1 MSQSN
6 GTGRLPAI
14 QAAAPG
20 AFKRAV
26 ERHRKE
32 VDAWRRVQAATRAV
46 AEAVRLRQQALVEYE
61 QFSRGLEPLGPP
73 VGLPGGLVELAEKE
87 VEQAELPDGGE
98 PAVQAFVDRENSIAA
113 EKRRWAR
120 RKAADEKK
128 AAAKAQAHATANVPP
143 PPEGL
148 NSWCDLHAEPG
159 PRKKTPS
166 ELLAEAE
173 VPNSAA
179 PEPALDRLGQLLD
192 GQDPSRGVGQAAEP
206 TAEPFR
212 PWDSEDLEAELLHAL
227 GMNNVWQPED
237 LPAWQRFIEEGATNE
252 QIGATLNQTW
262 PRSRRFTGPEVS
274 AGKTGYTNQA
284 TGLPGGQYFWLGAF
298 RGPGHKA
305 TLSGT
310 ALVSRVRDVL
320 EIPTPTEA
328 QKRAQAT
335 FDVTHTVGGPTHMPK
350 PTGGWGATTL
360 EIGLE
365 NLGIELMSLAVF
377 CADCGALRPRYI
389 GKCPSCHC
397 VTIKDVR
404 LIGDPPYDLPA
415 EPAKRGRGRP
425 AGSKTRKAVEA

>member
-46 AEAVRLRQQALVEYE
+46 AEAVKLRLQALVEYE

-73 VGLPGGLVELAEKE
+73 VGLPGGLVELADHHAKIADPVLVDEILAEKE
-87 VEQAELPDGGE
+87 VERAELLPDGGE
-98 PAVQAFVDRENSIAA
+98 PAVQAFVDREKSIAA

-120 RKAADEKK
+120 RKAADDKK
-128 AAAKAQAHATANVPP
+128 AAAKAEAHANADVPP
-143 PPEGL
+143 SP
-148 NSWCDLHAEPG
+148 
-159 PRKKTPS
+159 
-166 ELLAEAE
+166 
-173 VPNSAA
+173 
-179 PEPALDRLGQLLD
+179 PEPAFDRLGQLLD
-192 GQDPSRGVGQAAEP
+192 NQDPSRGVGQAADP
-206 TAEPFR
+206 VPDSLP
-212 PWDSEDLEAELLHAL
+212 PWTSADLEAELLHAL
-227 GMNNVWQPED
+227 GQNNVWAAKDRP
-237 LPAWQRFIEEGATNE
+237 LWQRLMQEGATNE
-252 QIGATLNQTW
+252 QIGAMLNQLW
-262 PRSRRFTGPEVS
+262 PRSRRFTGPEIS

-310 ALVSRVRDVL
+310 ALISRVRGVL

-335 FDVTHTVGGPTHMPK
+335 FAVTHTVGGPTHMPK

-360 EIGLE
+360 EIGLG
-365 NLGIELMSLAVF
+365 NLGIELMSQAVF
-377 CADCGALRPRYI
+377 CADCGALRPRYM

-404 LIGDPPYDLPA
+404 LIGDPPSDQPA

-425 AGSKTRKAVEA
+425 VGSKTRKAVEA